1 MVVRLLAAGSVT
13 VWWAWAYPLALDDRL
28 LMFIRQQT
36 PGWYWPL
43 VAWSAVSPAVL
54 VLVFGFVAES
64 VWRVWFERYRP
75 RGAGASRLPPWPL
88 SADDPEPA
96 IVIGEVHHP
105 SRIQEARDPE
115 WLVMRDKAL
124 YTGTIVFGA
133 VGTGKTSACMRPF
146 VQQLL
151 SWRAHDE
158 ERRAA
163 GLCLEVKGDFCH
175 DVRAMLEEC
184 GRGDDYL
191 ELNLEREGFAWNPLD
206 APWMDSSSLAYTI
219 ASLLNQLHG
228 KGKEPFWQQAYSD
241 LARWIIVFKRLHN
254 PQWVTLRDIYRYSV
268 DQKALGEDIDAMKA
282 TLDER
287 WSCPD
292 VWEVVVGWRDYR
304 LHADK
309 LGEWTWRDAGGGRMC
324 TRQKARADIE
334 PLVAVLREAGA
345 SFEVEESYG
354 GIPWG
359 LGREAQKHLKV
370 DQSAIHEAVTRWYK
384 QQWLGLA
391 EQTRT
396 NVVTGLAVFLAV
408 FDLPETGRKF
418 APPCPDDDS
427 GLSMGLPPC
436 LPPLYDLM
444 ESGKVLALNMPA
456 GENPNLARTLG
467 VMLKQAWLSTLLLR
481 PARMQEEWNRD
492 RYWRPVLFV
501 VDEYQQFATV
511 GESDP
516 SGDEKAFALTRQ
528 SKCIPLLAT
537 QSLSSLRSAL
547 GAGESWRALL
557 QTIRSR
563 IYLALG
569 DDASAKT
576 ASELCGQ
583 VSRMVASYS
592 VSENTARAGV
602 SFLSGRAGGG
612 ASTSA
617 GLSKSYQSRR
627 EALFTPRD
635 FAVLGSY
642 QAIAQIFDGK
652 AVSDAVRCYLFP
664 DYLVK
669 KLGRRVPW
677 WRAKEQGLL

>member
-1 MVVRLLAAGSVT
+1 MVARLVAAGAVT
-13 VWWAWAYPLALDDRL
+13 AWWMWAYPLALDDRFL
-28 LMFIRQQT
+28 VFIRQQT
-36 PGWYWPL
+36 PAWYWPL
-43 VAWSAVSPAVL
+43 VVWSALSPGVL
-54 VLVFGFVAES
+54 VLVLGSVAES

-88 SADDPEPA
+88 SPDDPEPG

-105 SRIQEARDPE
+105 SRIQEAREPT

-163 GLCLEVKGDFCH
+163 GLCLEVKGDFCN
-175 DVRAMLEEC
+175 DVKAMLAEC
-184 GRGDDYL
+184 GREDDYV

-228 KGKEPFWQQAYSD
+228 RGKEPFWQQAYSD
-241 LARWIIVFKRLHN
+241 LARWIIVFKRLEY
-254 PQWVTLRDIYRYSV
+254 PPWVTLRDIYRYSV
-268 DQKALGEDIDAMKA
+268 DQQTLGEDINAMEAVLK
-282 TLDER
+282 ER
-287 WSCPD
+287 WNCPN
-292 VWEVVVGWRDYR
+292 VWEVTLGWRDHR
-304 LHADK
+304 RHAEK
-309 LGEWTWRDAGGGRMC
+309 LGRWKWRDVGGGRMC
-324 TRQKARADIE
+324 TRQEARADIE
-334 PLVAVLREAGA
+334 PLVAALREAGA
-345 SFEVEESYG
+345 AFEEEESYR

-370 DQSAIHEAVTRWYK
+370 DQSATHEAVTRWYS

-396 NVVTGLAVFLAV
+396 NVVTGLAVFLGM

-418 APPCPDDDS
+418 APPCPEDDS
-427 GLSMGLPPC
+427 GVAVGLPPC

-612 ASTSA
+612 GSSA
-617 GLSKSYQSRR
+617 GLSKSYQARR

-635 FAVLGSY
+635 FTVLGNY

-652 AVSDAVRCYLFP
+652 AVADAVRCYLFP

-669 KLGRRVPW
+669 KLGKRIPW
-677 WRAKEQGLL
+677 WRAKEQELF